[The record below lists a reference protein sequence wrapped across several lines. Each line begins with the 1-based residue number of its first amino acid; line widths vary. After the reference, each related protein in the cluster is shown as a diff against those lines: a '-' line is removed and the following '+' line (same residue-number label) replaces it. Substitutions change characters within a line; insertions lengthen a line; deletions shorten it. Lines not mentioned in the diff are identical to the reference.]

1 MNGLTIPFDLE
12 VYRKLLY
19 SHTLVHH
26 CRTSIGTISTEQW
39 TPYPPRTT
47 LYCPIQYLFLLSC
60 LILIVDLGG
69 LKTFFVILLGYG
81 ITDTYIVLLY
91 SVVWF
96 IFLWIGYALWSMK
109 LHYIYSKAWYW
120 IDYRVWSTI
129 AEKEMI
135 PTTYIGTGG
144 PRLSGPQ
151 LPQSSE
157 YRNL

>member
-26 CRTSIGTISTEQW
+26 HPVHCRAIGTISTEQW
-39 TPYPPRTT
+39 TPYPSRTT
-47 LYCPIQYLFLLSC
+47 VYCPIQYLFLLSC

-69 LKTFFVILLGYG
+69 LKTFFIILHGYR
-81 ITDTYIVLLY
+81 ITDTLYYY

-109 LHYIYSKAWYW
+109 LHYILRPD
-120 IDYRVWSTI
+120 IELTI
-129 AEKEMI
+129 EFEW
-135 PTTYIGTGG
+135 
-144 PRLSGPQ
+144 RLLKGKWFP
-151 LPQSSE
+151 LPS
-157 YRNL
+157 